1 MFSVRAS
8 VSFGLIL
15 FASVAGAADVVPW
28 QRDPD
33 VAQQLSAKQGRPLM
47 IYVTSARCPYCRK
60 MEQNTWTD
68 EAIAQRIHE
77 RFVPLR
83 LDAERHP
90 DLVRKLRVEG
100 LPTTLIYGPDGKL
113 MGQFSG
119 YAPPSRVGATL
130 DQLLLLAQ

>member
-1 MFSVRAS
+1 MLSART
-8 VSFGLIL
+8 SFAVGLIL
-15 FASVAGAADVVPW
+15 VASVAGAADVVPW

-33 VAQQLSAKQGRPLM
+33 AAQQLSAKHGRPLM
-47 IYVTSARCPYCRK
+47 IYVTTASCPYCRK

-90 DLVRKLRVEG
+90 DLVRKLRMEG
-100 LPTTLIYGPDGKL
+100 FPTTLIYGPDGKL
-113 MGQFSG
+113 MGHFAG
-119 YAPPSRVGATL
+119 YAPPARVGATL
-130 DQLLLLAQ
+130 DHVLTSAK